1 MPTIKID
8 GLKEFQK
15 AIRAVDADL
24 PKLLRVTFNE
34 AMGLITGYAA
44 DHMPRKSGNAVSSL
58 KPRSQQRT
66 ARIAM
71 GGRQA
76 PYAPWLDFGGEGRR
90 KGRPPARPFI
100 KQGRYVY
107 KGLAVKHDEITDV
120 MTKGMADI
128 ARQAGLDVT

>member
-1 MPTIKID
+1 MATIKID

-15 AIRAVDADL
+15 AIRAMDADL

-34 AMGLITGYAA
+34 AMGLVIGYAG
-44 DHMPRKSGNAVSSL
+44 DHMPRRTGSAVNSL

-66 ARIAM
+66 ARITM
-71 GGRQA
+71 GGRKA
-76 PYAPWLDFGGEGRR
+76 PQTPWLDFGGEGRR

-100 KQGRYVY
+100 KQGRYLY

-120 MTKGMADI
+120 MSKGMADI